1 MPSNHEGMASCSKPT
16 KLIPLLPHPR
26 RHVIIPPFPHML
38 RGRDER
44 SVRECRVRW
53 GSLHLLWHKDDLAP
67 IKAPGVTF
75 GTGD

>member
-1 MPSNHEGMASCSKPT
+1 
-16 KLIPLLPHPR
+16 
-26 RHVIIPPFPHML
+26 ML